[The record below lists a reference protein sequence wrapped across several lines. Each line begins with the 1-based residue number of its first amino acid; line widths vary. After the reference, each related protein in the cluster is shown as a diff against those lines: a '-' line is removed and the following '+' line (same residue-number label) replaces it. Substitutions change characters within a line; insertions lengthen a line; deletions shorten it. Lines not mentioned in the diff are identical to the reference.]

1 MIVNFS
7 NYKITL
13 LFLIL
18 AIFIQTTSSQ
28 EVKNEP
34 QKPHLIGKPSKV
46 EYVASI
52 SSRMDNLARP
62 NLQQQ
67 KEMLDG
73 RSSKYDVVIGKGSE
87 GDDPLAKYSDSLRH
101 RSPNRTPELVFE
113 TGSSNSQPTDPA
125 GAVGPNHYISVIN
138 TAFQIFDK
146 SGNSLTNGLI
156 SPNPTIFTSG
166 GCCDLTASYD
176 NAADRWILSFLG
188 GGVQLAVSDGP
199 DPVNDSWTV
208 YSYSAVSDYQK
219 LSVWRD
225 GYYMTENTGS
235 TNKLH
240 VFERDAMLDEASAG
254 TDPQILSFSLP
265 GLVTSGFHSPQVLNI
280 TDANFPT
287 SGGATVMY
295 MQDDAWSGVTTDHV
309 KLWNVDIDWESP
321 NDSEVSSAVELTTT
335 PFVSVFD
342 GGSFSNLPQPDGGA
356 TIDAL
361 QATIMNQAQ
370 FRKFSNYNSALFNF
384 VVDVDGSSTKQ
395 AGIRW
400 YELRQ
405 TVDGEP
411 WEIFQEGTYTAPD
424 NRHAWN
430 ASLIMDV
437 KGNIW
442 MGYSGMSSANSTD
455 SQVRVGSYYTGRFS
469 QDPINVM
476 TLEEGVI
483 VEGDANIP
491 GTRYGDYSKIDLDPD
506 NDKKFW
512 FVNEVMSGGRK
523 NIAGVFQI
531 ASNYNND
538 LAIISIDTPVSGV
551 LSTNESVTVT
561 IQNLGESDASGFD
574 VSYQIGNNIE
584 VIETYSETITS
595 GSIAQYT
602 FATTADLSIE
612 GEIYTITSSS
622 LLNGDEDPANDSVTK
637 EVTYIF
643 TNDIGVTA
651 ITSPTDGEALAN
663 EPIVVTIENFGTASQ
678 SNFEISYSING
689 APSVT
694 ENVVGPIDTGTSM
707 SFSFST
713 VGNFS
718 MDGTY
723 TIVAQTLLDTDSDTS
738 NNSSQVEILNSAC
751 YTRTND
757 TQMTIGPYV
766 DTVSSSTITMDE
778 NVVIDELTVTLNI
791 EHTWNSD
798 LDVKLIGPDG
808 TEVILFQDVGGSED
822 NFTNTVLDDNAS
834 ESINDGSA
842 PFTGTFSPSG
852 NLTDFQGLLSE
863 GDWTL
868 SITDDYDSPSDI
880 YEDYG
885 GTLLNWSLQICTQ
898 VSLSVSNNELDGD
911 FKILNNG
918 NNQFEVSLANTNSF
932 EDLNLDVYNMVGQRL
947 LWKTVK
953 NTSGFYSHILDMS
966 YASKG
971 IYLVRL
977 GDNRSSSIK
986 RIVVE

>member
-1 MIVNFS
+1 MIVNHS
-7 NYKITL
+7 NYKIPL
-13 LFLIL
+13 FFLIL
-18 AIFIQTTSSQ
+18 TMFIHNTSSQ

-34 QKPHLIGKPSKV
+34 KKPDLIGKPSKV

-87 GDDPLAKYSDSLRH
+87 GDDPLAKYSDDLRH

-113 TGSSNSQPTDPA
+113 AGSSNSQPTDPA

-146 SGNSLTNGLI
+146 GGNSLTDGLV

-188 GGVQLAVSDGP
+188 GGVQVAVSDGP

-208 YSYSAVSDYQK
+208 YSYTAVSDYQK

-235 TNKLH
+235 ANKLH
-240 VFERDAMLDEASAG
+240 VFERAAMLDAASAG

-295 MQDDAWSGVTTDHV
+295 MQDDAWSGVDTDHV
-309 KLWNVDIDWESP
+309 KLWNVAIDWDSP
-321 NDSEVSSAVELTTT
+321 NDSEISAAVELTTT

-405 TVDGEP
+405 TEDGEP

-437 KGNIW
+437 RGNIG
-442 MGYSGMSSANSTD
+442 MGYSGMSSDNSSD
-455 SQVRVGSYYTGRFS
+455 SQVRVGSYYTGRFA

-476 TLEEGVI
+476 TLEEGII

-512 FVNEVMSGGRK
+512 FINEVMSGGRK

-531 ASNYNND
+531 ASNFNND
-538 LAIISIDTPVSGV
+538 LAIISIDTPFSGV
-551 LSTNESVTVT
+551 LSTNQSVTVT
-561 IQNLGESDASGFD
+561 IQNLGEADVSGFD
-574 VSYQIGNNIE
+574 VSYQIGNNVE
-584 VIETYSETITS
+584 VIETYSEAITS

-602 FATTADLSIE
+602 FTTTADLSTE
-612 GEIYTITSSS
+612 GETYTITSSS
-622 LLNGDEDPANDSVTK
+622 LLNGDEDPTNDSVTQ

-678 SNFEISYSING
+678 SNFEASYSING

-694 ENVVGPIDTGTSM
+694 ESIAGPLGAGQAISYT
-707 SFSFST
+707 FST
-713 VGNFS
+713 LGNFS
-718 MDGTY
+718 MDGNY
-723 TIVAQTLLDTDSDTS
+723 TIVAQTLLESDSDAS
-738 NNSSQVEILNSAC
+738 NNTSQIDVLNSSC
-751 YTRTND
+751 YTRIND
-757 TQMTIGPYV
+757 TNYTIGPDIGV
-766 DTVSSSTITMDE
+766 TTSIINMDQNAVITDV
-778 NVVIDELTVTLNI
+778 NLTLNI
-791 EHTWNSD
+791 EHTWIAD
-798 LDVKLIGPDG
+798 LEVKLIAPDG
-808 TEVILFQDVGGSED
+808 VTEITLFEDVGSNGD
-822 NFTNTVLDDNAS
+822 NFTNTVLDDDAS
-834 ESINDGSA
+834 TDVSSGES
-842 PFTGTFSPSG
+842 PFTGSYSPTGSLNDLNG
-852 NLTDFQGLLSE
+852 IMSA

-868 SITDDYDSPSDI
+868 HINDDANQDGGNLIDWSI
-880 YEDYG
+880 
-885 GTLLNWSLQICTQ
+885 QICTELA
-898 VSLSVSNNELDGD
+898 LSVSNDELEGE
-911 FKILNNG
+911 FKILNKG
-918 NNQFEVSLANTNSF
+918 NNQFEVSLTNTNSY
-932 EDLNLDVYNMVGQRL
+932 EDLNLDIYNMGGQRL
-947 LWKTVK
+947 LWKTLK
-953 NTSGFYSHILDMS
+953 NTSGFYSHTLDMS

-971 IYLVRL
+971 IYLIRL
-977 GDNRSSSIK
+977 GHDKSSTVK
-986 RIVVE
+986 KIVVE

>member
-1 MIVNFS
+1 M
-7 NYKITL
+7 
-13 LFLIL
+13 
-18 AIFIQTTSSQ
+18 FIHNTSSQ

-34 QKPHLIGKPSKV
+34 KKPDLIGKPSKV

-87 GDDPLAKYSDSLRH
+87 GDDPLAKYSDDLRH

-113 TGSSNSQPTDPA
+113 AGSSNSQPTDPA

-146 SGNSLTNGLI
+146 GGNSLTDGLV

-188 GGVQLAVSDGP
+188 GGVQVAVSDGP

-208 YSYSAVSDYQK
+208 YSYTAVSDYQK

-235 TNKLH
+235 ANKLH
-240 VFERDAMLDEASAG
+240 VFERAAMLDAASAG

-295 MQDDAWSGVTTDHV
+295 MQDDAWSGVDTDHV
-309 KLWNVDIDWESP
+309 KLWNVAIDWDSP
-321 NDSEVSSAVELTTT
+321 NDSEISAAVELTTT

-405 TVDGEP
+405 TEDGEP

-437 KGNIW
+437 RGNIG
-442 MGYSGMSSANSTD
+442 MGYSGMSSDNSSD
-455 SQVRVGSYYTGRFS
+455 SQVRVGSYYTGRFA

-476 TLEEGVI
+476 TLEEGII

-512 FVNEVMSGGRK
+512 FINEVMSGGRK

-531 ASNYNND
+531 ASNFNND
-538 LAIISIDTPVSGV
+538 LAIISIDTPFSGV
-551 LSTNESVTVT
+551 LSTNQSVTVT
-561 IQNLGESDASGFD
+561 IQNLGEADVSGFD
-574 VSYQIGNNIE
+574 VSYQIGNNVE
-584 VIETYSETITS
+584 VIETYSEAITS

-602 FATTADLSIE
+602 FTTTADLSTE
-612 GEIYTITSSS
+612 GETYTITSSS
-622 LLNGDEDPANDSVTK
+622 LLNGDEDPTNDSVTQ

-678 SNFEISYSING
+678 SNFEASYSING

-694 ENVVGPIDTGTSM
+694 ESIAGPLGAGQAISYT
-707 SFSFST
+707 FST
-713 VGNFS
+713 LGNFS
-718 MDGTY
+718 MDGNY
-723 TIVAQTLLDTDSDTS
+723 TIVAQTLLESDSDAS
-738 NNSSQVEILNSAC
+738 NNTSQIDVLNSSC
-751 YTRTND
+751 YTRIND
-757 TQMTIGPYV
+757 TNYTIGPDIGV
-766 DTVSSSTITMDE
+766 TTSIINMDQNAVITDV
-778 NVVIDELTVTLNI
+778 NLTLNI
-791 EHTWNSD
+791 EHTWIAD
-798 LDVKLIGPDG
+798 LEVKLIAPDG
-808 TEVILFQDVGGSED
+808 VTEITLFEDVGSNGD
-822 NFTNTVLDDNAS
+822 NFTNTVLDDDAS
-834 ESINDGSA
+834 TDVSSGES
-842 PFTGTFSPSG
+842 PFTGSYSPTGSLNDLNG
-852 NLTDFQGLLSE
+852 IMSA

-868 SITDDYDSPSDI
+868 HINDDANQDGGNLIDWSI
-880 YEDYG
+880 
-885 GTLLNWSLQICTQ
+885 QICTELA
-898 VSLSVSNNELDGD
+898 LSVSNDELEGE
-911 FKILNNG
+911 FKILNKG
-918 NNQFEVSLANTNSF
+918 NNQFEVSLTNTNSY
-932 EDLNLDVYNMVGQRL
+932 EDLNLDIYNMGGQRL
-947 LWKTVK
+947 LWKTLK
-953 NTSGFYSHILDMS
+953 NTSGFYSHTLDMS

-971 IYLVRL
+971 IYLIRL
-977 GDNRSSSIK
+977 GHDKSSTVK
-986 RIVVE
+986 KIVVE

>member
-1 MIVNFS
+1 MIVNHS
-7 NYKITL
+7 NYKIPL
-13 LFLIL
+13 FFLIL
-18 AIFIQTTSSQ
+18 TMFIHNTSSQ

-34 QKPHLIGKPSKV
+34 KKPDLIGKPSKV

-87 GDDPLAKYSDSLRH
+87 GDDPLAKYSDDLRH

-113 TGSSNSQPTDPA
+113 AGSSNSQPTDPA

-146 SGNSLTNGLI
+146 GGNSLTDGLV

-188 GGVQLAVSDGP
+188 GGVQVAVSDGP

-208 YSYSAVSDYQK
+208 YSYTAVSDYQK

-235 TNKLH
+235 ANKLH
-240 VFERDAMLDEASAG
+240 VFERAAMLDAASAG

-295 MQDDAWSGVTTDHV
+295 MQDDAWSGVDTDHV
-309 KLWNVDIDWESP
+309 KLWNVAIDWDSP
-321 NDSEVSSAVELTTT
+321 NDSEISAAVELTTT

-405 TVDGEP
+405 TADGEP

-437 KGNIW
+437 RGNIG
-442 MGYSGMSSANSTD
+442 MGYSGMSSDNSSD
-455 SQVRVGSYYTGRFS
+455 SQVRVGSYYTGRFA

-476 TLEEGVI
+476 TLEEGII

-512 FVNEVMSGGRK
+512 FINEVMSGGRK

-531 ASNYNND
+531 ASNFNND
-538 LAIISIDTPVSGV
+538 LAIISIDTPFSGV
-551 LSTNESVTVT
+551 LSTNQSVTVT
-561 IQNLGESDASGFD
+561 IQNLGEADVSGFD
-574 VSYQIGNNIE
+574 VSYQIGNNVE

-602 FATTADLSIE
+602 FTTTADLSTE
-612 GEIYTITSSS
+612 GETYTITSSS
-622 LLNGDEDPANDSVTK
+622 LLNGDEDPTNDSVTQ

-678 SNFEISYSING
+678 SNFEASYSING

-694 ENVVGPIDTGTSM
+694 ESIAGPLGAGQAISYT
-707 SFSFST
+707 FST
-713 VGNFS
+713 LGNFS
-718 MDGTY
+718 MDGNY
-723 TIVAQTLLDTDSDTS
+723 TIVAQTLLESDSDAS
-738 NNSSQVEILNSAC
+738 NNTSQIDVLNSSC
-751 YTRTND
+751 YTRIND
-757 TQMTIGPYV
+757 TNYTIGPDIGV
-766 DTVSSSTITMDE
+766 TTSIINMDQNAVITDV
-778 NVVIDELTVTLNI
+778 NLTLNI
-791 EHTWNSD
+791 EHTWIAD
-798 LDVKLIGPDG
+798 LEVKLIAPDG
-808 TEVILFQDVGGSED
+808 VTEITLFEDVGSNGD
-822 NFTNTVLDDNAS
+822 NFTNTVLDDDAS
-834 ESINDGSA
+834 TDVSSGES
-842 PFTGTFSPSG
+842 PFTGSYSPTGSLNDLNG
-852 NLTDFQGLLSE
+852 IMSA

-868 SITDDYDSPSDI
+868 HINDDANQDGGNLIDWSI
-880 YEDYG
+880 
-885 GTLLNWSLQICTQ
+885 QICTELA
-898 VSLSVSNNELDGD
+898 LSVSNDELEGE
-911 FKILNNG
+911 FKILNKG
-918 NNQFEVSLANTNSF
+918 NNQFEVSLTNTNSY
-932 EDLNLDVYNMVGQRL
+932 EDLNLDIYNMGGQRL
-947 LWKTVK
+947 LWKTLK
-953 NTSGFYSHILDMS
+953 NTSGFYSHTLDMS

-971 IYLVRL
+971 IYLIRL
-977 GDNRSSSIK
+977 GHDKSSTVK
-986 RIVVE
+986 KIVVE

>member
-1 MIVNFS
+1 MIVNHS
-7 NYKITL
+7 NYKIPL
-13 LFLIL
+13 FFLIL
-18 AIFIQTTSSQ
+18 TMFIHNTSSQ

-34 QKPHLIGKPSKV
+34 KKPDLIGKPSKV

-52 SSRMDNLARP
+52 SSRIDNLARP

-87 GDDPLAKYSDSLRH
+87 GDDPLAKYSDDLRH

-146 SGNSLTNGLI
+146 GGNSLTDGLV

-188 GGVQLAVSDGP
+188 GGVQVAVSDGP

-208 YSYSAVSDYQK
+208 YSYTAVSDYQK

-235 TNKLH
+235 ANKLH
-240 VFERDAMLDEASAG
+240 VFERAAMLDAASAG

-295 MQDDAWSGVTTDHV
+295 MQDDAWSGVDTDHV
-309 KLWNVDIDWESP
+309 KLWNLAIDWDSP
-321 NDSEVSSAVELTTT
+321 NDSEISAAVELTTT

-405 TVDGEP
+405 TEDGEP

-437 KGNIW
+437 RGNIG
-442 MGYSGMSSANSTD
+442 MGYSGMSSDNSSD
-455 SQVRVGSYYTGRFS
+455 SQVRVGSYYTGRFA

-476 TLEEGVI
+476 TLEEGII

-512 FVNEVMSGGRK
+512 FINEVMSGGRK

-531 ASNYNND
+531 ASNFNND
-538 LAIISIDTPVSGV
+538 LAIISIDTPFSGV
-551 LSTNESVTVT
+551 LSTNQSVTVT
-561 IQNLGESDASGFD
+561 IQNLGEADVSGFD
-574 VSYQIGNNIE
+574 VSYQIGNNVE

-602 FATTADLSIE
+602 FTTTADLSNE
-612 GEIYTITSSS
+612 GETYTITSSS
-622 LLNGDEDPANDSVTK
+622 LLNGDEDPTNDSVTQ

-678 SNFEISYSING
+678 SNFEASYSING

-694 ENVVGPIDTGTSM
+694 ESIAGPLGVGQAM
-707 SFSFST
+707 SYTFST
-713 VGNFS
+713 LGNFS
-718 MDGTY
+718 MDGNY
-723 TIVAQTLLDTDSDTS
+723 TIVAQTLLESDSDAS
-738 NNSSQVEILNSAC
+738 NNTSQIDVLNSSC
-751 YTRTND
+751 YTRIND
-757 TQMTIGPYV
+757 TNYTIGPDIGV
-766 DTVSSSTITMDE
+766 TTSIINMDQNAVITDV
-778 NVVIDELTVTLNI
+778 NLTLNI
-791 EHTWNSD
+791 EHTWIAD
-798 LDVKLIGPDG
+798 LEVKLIAPDG
-808 TEVILFQDVGGSED
+808 VTEITLFEDVGSNGD
-822 NFTNTVLDDNAS
+822 NFTNTVLDDDAS
-834 ESINDGSA
+834 TDVSSGES
-842 PFTGTFSPSG
+842 PFTGSYSPTGSL
-852 NLTDFQGLLSE
+852 NDLNGLMSA

-868 SITDDYDSPSDI
+868 HINDDANQDGGNLIDWSI
-880 YEDYG
+880 
-885 GTLLNWSLQICTQ
+885 QICTELA
-898 VSLSVSNNELDGD
+898 LSVSNDELEGE
-911 FKILNNG
+911 FKILNKG
-918 NNQFEVSLANTNSF
+918 NNQFEVSLTNTNSY
-932 EDLNLDVYNMVGQRL
+932 EDLNLDIYNMGGQRL
-947 LWKTVK
+947 LWKTLK
-953 NTSGFYSHILDMS
+953 NTSGFYSHTLDMS

-971 IYLVRL
+971 IYLIRL
-977 GDNRSSSIK
+977 GHDKSSTVK
-986 RIVVE
+986 KIVVE